1 MKTLKYIGIL
11 LFTTLASC
19 NYLEIDDSNM
29 IKKDLIGDNPSR
41 VDQLWAATYNALPNE
56 YNTLGLS
63 IACDEAESNNPFNN
77 YQIYNVGGWN
87 EFNNPDD
94 EWASTYEAIRKCN
107 LFFQLTDT
115 ITYKRYEITD
125 PVQYQVYI
133 SNLTSY
139 RLEVRFLRAFYH
151 FELMKRY
158 GNIPIVDSLLTQ
170 EDAKKIKRSSYTE
183 CISFI
188 ASECNAIVASL
199 PLKWEDAQIGRITK
213 GTVLALKSRLF
224 LYAASPLFVNQP
236 DTYDLSY
243 CDSTINAAGALIK
256 LNQYNLN
263 IAYPDVFTKAD
274 VNSEII
280 LDRRV
285 ANNNTQEFANY
296 PLSGNPAYVVKVGT
310 NGINPSQ
317 NLVDAYGRKSAATGT
332 DPYNG
337 LDPRLEFTVLVNNRT
352 YNESVVSAWKGG
364 IDGIGNKNATA
375 TGYYLKKYLTEK
387 LNLKNNNVAS
397 HVWHIFRYA
406 EVLLNYAEAANE
418 KYGPDVVPVGQTLS
432 ALAAINQIR
441 DRVGVKMPLYA
452 AGISKVDFRE
462 MIRNERRVELAFE
475 GHRFWDVRRW
485 LIAEQTEN
493 APLMGMEIT
502 KDDANNFT
510 YTKITVENRKFIA
523 PTMYRY
529 PIPYSDWALY
539 DFLEQT
545 PGWNSTK

>member
-1 MKTLKYIGIL
+1 
-11 LFTTLASC
+11 
-19 NYLEIDDSNM
+19 
-29 IKKDLIGDNPSR
+29 
-41 VDQLWAATYNALPNE
+41 
-56 YNTLGLS
+56 
-63 IACDEAESNNPFNN
+63 
-77 YQIYNVGGWN
+77 
-87 EFNNPDD
+87 
-94 EWASTYEAIRKCN
+94 
-107 LFFQLTDT
+107 
-115 ITYKRYEITD
+115 
-125 PVQYQVYI
+125 
-133 SNLTSY
+133 
-139 RLEVRFLRAFYH
+139 
-151 FELMKRY
+151 MKRY
-158 GNIPIVDSLLTQ
+158 GNIPIIDTLVTQ
-170 EDAKKIKRSSYTE
+170 EDAKKIKRSAYAE

-188 ASECNAIVASL
+188 ASECNAVVASL

-243 CDSTINAAGALIK
+243 CDSTINAAGSLIK

-280 LDRRV
+280 LDRRI

-296 PLSGNPAYVVKVGT
+296 PLSGNPTYVVNVGT

-317 NLVDAYGRKSAATGT
+317 NLVDTYGRKSVATGT

-364 IDGIGNKNATA
+364 MDGIGNKNATA

-418 KYGPDVVPVGQTLS
+418 KYGPDAAPAGQTLT
-432 ALAAINQIR
+432 ALAAINLIR

-462 MIRNERRVELAFE
+462 MIRKERRVELAFE

-493 APLMGMEIT
+493 APLMGMEVVKNESNI
-502 KDDANNFT
+502 FT
-510 YTKITVENRKFIA
+510 YTKVKIEDRKFIA
-523 PTMYRY
+523 PAMYRF
-529 PIPYSDWALY
+529 PIPYSDWARY
-539 DFLEQT
+539 DLLEQT